1 MKILVTGTSGFIGSR
16 LLRAVCEAYG
26 STNVLALSTTP
37 KTLCET
43 ILYDPQGFSISGE
56 DLEKI
61 ETANTLLHAGAY
73 TPKSSRDANFLPGC
87 NGNISFTATL
97 LGHPLEN
104 LQRILYLSTIDVYA
118 PADLIS
124 ESTPTL
130 PASLYGLSKLYCE
143 KMISSYAAQRGI
155 TTQILRIGHVFGPG
169 EEIYQKFLPVAI
181 RRILRG
187 EDVELWGNGAELR
200 SLIYIDDVISAILAA
215 LRRPEAASPVNIVS
229 VRALSIRS
237 ILDQLIAI
245 SGKQVGITHRESAA
259 KARDYVFDNLRMRTG
274 LLAEETDFHEALRT
288 EYLYFKSLE

>member
-1 MKILVTGTSGFIGSR
+1 MKILITGTSGFIGTR
-16 LLRAVCEAYG
+16 LLRAVCEEYG
-26 STNVLALSTTP
+26 STNVIALSTTP
-37 KTLCET
+37 KSQCET
-43 ILYDPQGFSISGE
+43 ILYDPLDFSISRE
-56 DLEKI
+56 SLEKI
-61 ETANTLLHAGAY
+61 GTAGTLLHAGAY

-87 NGNISFTATL
+87 NGNISFTDKL
-97 LGHPLEN
+97 LSSRLAD

-143 KMISSYAAQRGI
+143 SMVACYAAQRGI
-155 TTQILRIGHVFGPG
+155 TSQILRIGHVFGPG
-169 EEIYQKFLPVAI
+169 EETYQKFLPVAI

-215 LRRPEAASPVNIVS
+215 LRRPETASPVNVVS
-229 VRALSIRS
+229 GRALSIRS

-245 SGKQVGITHRESAA
+245 SGGQGRIVRREAPT
-259 KARDYVFDNLRMRTG
+259 KARDYVFDNFRLRTN
-274 LLAEETDFHEALRT
+274 LLAEETDFNAALRA
-288 EYLYFKSLE
+288 EYLYFKALE